1 MVIHYNEINNS
12 HRRFF
17 FRVWRKVMD
26 NVDNTENIPEDLQ
39 AKPDDDVATV
49 PEDAFVI
56 VDGIRVIPLTQ
67 PIVNIGRRVEN
78 TLVIDDPRVSR
89 THAQLRAIN
98 GRYIIFDLN
107 STGGT
112 FINGERVTQSILYP
126 GDVISLA
133 GADLIYGQ
141 KNPPPRQDL
150 KETSPL

>member
-1 MVIHYNEINNS
+1 
-12 HRRFF
+12 
-17 FRVWRKVMD
+17 MD
-26 NVDNTENIPEDLQ
+26 NLDNTEHVPEDLQ

>member
-1 MVIHYNEINNS
+1 
-12 HRRFF
+12 
-17 FRVWRKVMD
+17 MD
-26 NVDNTENIPEDLQ
+26 NLDNTENVPEDLQ

-67 PIVNIGRRVEN
+67 PIVNIGRRVDN

>member
-1 MVIHYNEINNS
+1 MGNS
-12 HRRFF
+12 QDEGTDLEATSGD
-17 FRVWRKVMD
+17 D
-26 NVDNTENIPEDLQ
+26 NSLI
-39 AKPDDDVATV
+39 

-56 VDGIRVIPLTQ
+56 IDGTRVIPLNQ
-67 PIVNIGRRVEN
+67 AVVNIGRRIEN
-78 TLVIDDPRVSR
+78 TLVVDDPRVSR

-112 FINGERVTQSILYP
+112 FVNGERVKQSILYP

-141 KNPPPRQDL
+141 KNPPPRPDL

>member
-1 MVIHYNEINNS
+1 
-12 HRRFF
+12 
-17 FRVWRKVMD
+17 MD
-26 NVDNTENIPEDLQ
+26 DVDNTDDVPEDLQ
-39 AKPDDDVATV
+39 PKPDDDIATV

-67 PIVNIGRRVEN
+67 PVVNIGRRVEN

-112 FINGERVTQSILYP
+112 FINGE
-126 GDVISLA
+126 GFSLF
-133 GADLIYGQ
+133 IFFVV
-141 KNPPPRQDL
+141 
-150 KETSPL
+150 